1 MWRSE
6 WQVGLE
12 IQPQQ
17 LLAVAARRHH
27 AGWQL
32 THWWQQPL
40 QLGTFCEA
48 QLLQPE
54 ALSATLAAW
63 QQQLP
68 PRYRLQCALP
78 QALVLQAQLTL
89 PNAIAA
95 EQTAWAVQLSLP
107 KLFPLPADD
116 LAYDYCHPD
125 GTAQPLLIT
134 VARRSVVAEWL
145 AALQAAR
152 LFPSVIEVTPCVLR
166 GLARQQRHSPQAL
179 LLHLQADSS
188 LVVSPPGTP
197 CRFSTLPTDEA
208 LFTAALQWCVT
219 QCGVTP
225 SALLLSGEVPELR
238 QESVDPPRSLW
249 RPFAHFSATL
259 PKLPDRQEQFA
270 VACGLATRHHEDAL
284 SGAG

>member
-17 LLAVAARRHH
+17 LLAVAARHYPT
-27 AGWQL
+27 GWQL

-40 QLGTFCEA
+40 PLGTFCEA

-54 ALSATLAAW
+54 ALRTTLAAW

-68 PRYRLQCALP
+68 PRYRLQCTLP
-78 QALVLQAQLTL
+78 PALVLQAQLTL
-89 PNAIAA
+89 PASIAPA
-95 EQTAWAVQLSLP
+95 QTAWAVQLSLP

-125 GTAQPLLIT
+125 GAAQPLLIT
-134 VARRSVVAEWL
+134 VARRSIVAEWL

-152 LFPSVIEVTPCVLR
+152 LFPSIMEITPCVLR
-166 GLARQQRHSPQAL
+166 TLARQQQHSPQAL
-179 LLHLQADSS
+179 LMHLQANSS
-188 LVVSPPGTP
+188 LVVSPTGTP
-197 CRFSTLPTDEA
+197 CRFSILPTDAA
-208 LFTAALQWCVT
+208 LFTTALQWCVT
-219 QCGVTP
+219 QCGMTP
-225 SALLLSGEVPELR
+225 SSLLLSGEVDGLR
-238 QESVDPPRSLW
+238 QVSADPPSALW
-249 RPFAHFSATL
+249 RPFAHFRAPLTA
-259 PKLPDRQEQFA
+259 LPDRQEQFA

-284 SGAG
+284 

>member
-17 LLAVAARRHH
+17 LLAVAARRHPT
-27 AGWQL
+27 GWQL
-32 THWWQQPL
+32 MHWWQQPL
-40 QLGTFCEA
+40 PLGTFCEA

-54 ALSATLAAW
+54 ALSTTLAAW

-68 PRYRLQCALP
+68 SRYRLQCALP
-78 QALVLQAQLTL
+78 PALVLQAQLTL
-89 PNAIAA
+89 PTAIAPA
-95 EQTAWAVQLSLP
+95 QTAWAVQLSLP

-116 LAYDYCHPD
+116 LAYDFCHPE
-125 GTAQPLLIT
+125 GVAQPLLIT
-134 VARRSVVAEWL
+134 VARRSIVAEWL
-145 AALQAAR
+145 AALRAAR
-152 LFPSVIEVTPCVLR
+152 LSPSIIEITPCVLR
-166 GLARQQRHSPQAL
+166 ALARQQQHSPQAL

-197 CRFSTLPTDEA
+197 CRFSSLPTDAA

-225 SALLLSGEVPELR
+225 SALLLSGEVEGLM
-238 QESVDPPRSLW
+238 QASADPPSALW
-249 RPFAHFSATL
+249 RPFAHFRAPL
-259 PKLPDRQEQFA
+259 PALPDRQELFA

-284 SGAG
+284 